1 MNRPGPLSGSGPFVC
16 RRCVGDDELKA
27 WVRANA
33 ESRECTFCG
42 RAGSRAIAADAD
54 SLVAFVSECLAVEFE
69 DASEM
74 VPVEGGE
81 YVSST
86 MTTQESLWNEGV
98 LEEAHEDFV
107 DYLVG
112 SLPDNAWV
120 PVDFFSLHPRETLT
134 SGWERFAHA
143 IKHETRYLFFP
154 PRQNDEWEQH
164 DEIRPED
171 MLTEL
176 GRVVRDHNLVRRL
189 PIGTKLYRVRVHAD
203 DVSPT
208 ALGELAAPPAEA
220 CTRSNRMS
228 PAGISMLYVAFD
240 AATAIAE
247 TRDPETGRLHGT
259 LATFELETPARIAD
273 FVRLPRAP
281 GLFTPGL
288 TRSERGRLQFLHGF
302 ADEISK
308 PVGRDR
314 FEHIEYVPTQVVT
327 EYLRFR
333 FRAGKRSVH
342 GLRYRSARQPGGVNL
357 ALFLGHSDFVPD
369 FPAENGP
376 AVRFR
381 VVSHEPIDLA

>member
-1 MNRPGPLSGSGPFVC
+1 VC
-16 RRCVGDDELKA
+16 RRCVGDGQLKA
-27 WVRANA
+27 WVRENA

-42 RAGSRAIAADAD
+42 REGHGPIAADAD
-54 SLVAFVSECLAVEFE
+54 LLVAFVSECLAVEFE

-81 YVSST
+81 YVFST
-86 MTTQESLWNEGV
+86 MTTEELLWNEGV
-98 LEEAHEDFV
+98 LEEADEAFA

-112 SLPDNAWV
+112 HLPDNAWV

-154 PRQNDEWEQH
+154 PRQKDEWEQH

-171 MLTEL
+171 MLSEL
-176 GRVVRDHNLVRRL
+176 GRVVRAHRLVRRL
-189 PIGTKLYRVRVHAD
+189 PVGTKLYRVRVHGV
-203 DVSPT
+203 DVAPT
-208 ALGELAAPPAEA
+208 TLEELAAPPVEA

-228 PAGISMLYVAFD
+228 PAGISMLYEAFD

-247 TRDPETGRLHGT
+247 TRDPETGRLRGT

-281 GLFTPGL
+281 GLFTVGL
-288 TRSERGRLQFLHGF
+288 TRRERGRLQFLHDF

-308 PVGRDR
+308 SVARDQ

-333 FRAGKRSVH
+333 FGAPGRSVH
-342 GLRYRSARQPGGVNL
+342 GLRYRSARQQGGVNL
-357 ALFLGHSDFVPD
+357 ALFLGREDFVPE
-369 FPAENGP
+369 FPAGIES
-376 AVRFR
+376 ALRLQL
-381 VVSHEPIDLA
+381 VSHEPVDLA